1 MNKELLT
8 KLKQCCRDEASFE
21 QLQQILNAEL
31 GHDLEVLKEQARRS
45 QKAAERESSI
55 IRVIGKLGQSII
67 DRIQQS
73 FNFNDT
79 LHATLEEIRHF
90 LEADRVAVYRFH
102 PDWSGEFISESVGE
116 GWLSLLQEQHRLASL
131 LRDISECALKTYQ
144 IRKND
149 YIDAGN
155 FTSSSFTDSYVQET
169 QGEILQQRESFV
181 TRDIYNSG
189 FPDCYIE
196 TLKQYQV
203 RAYAIVPIYLGKQL
217 WGLLA
222 AYQNSGPRQWQ
233 ESEVNLLSQVGQQ
246 LGAALQLA
254 DSIQEAQLQAERRHL
269 IANIADRIREPV
281 DISTILE
288 TTTQETRHLL
298 QADRVAVYRFTE
310 DWNGEFIA
318 EACGEGWVSLVGPDT
333 QKVWED
339 TYLQETQGGRY
350 RNHENLAVN
359 DIYTAGLTDCHIDL
373 LEQFQAKAFAI
384 APIFMGTR
392 LWGLLAAY
400 QNTGPRSWQAEEVS
414 LLVQIGVQL
423 GIALQQAELIA
434 NLRWEIIERQQAEEQ
449 VRQLNLDLQKRNAE
463 LSTINQ
469 ELESF
474 AYSVSHDLRAP
485 LRSIDGFSQAIL
497 EDYYEQIDA
506 TGQDYLRRIRSA
518 TQRMGQL
525 IDDLLALSRVTR
537 SDLKQELVDLSAIA
551 LGITSDLRQ
560 SAPDRDVQF
569 VIQEGLRVSG
579 DSQLLRVVLVN
590 LLENAWKFTSRKPR
604 ARIEFGVV
612 NDTGKKIYFI
622 KDDGAGFDM
631 AYSHKLFGAFQRL
644 HSMADFPGNGIGLAT
659 IQRVIHRHGGR
670 VWAEGAVGQGATFY
684 FTLGVGE

>member
-1 MNKELLT
+1 MNEELLT

-21 QLQQILNAEL
+21 RLQQILNAEL
-31 GHDLEVLKEQARRS
+31 GHDLEILKEQARRS

-79 LHATLEEIRHF
+79 LHATLEEVRHF
-90 LEADRVAVYRFH
+90 LEADRVAVYCFH

-116 GWLSLLQEQHRLASL
+116 GWLSLLKEQHRLAGL

-144 IRKND
+144 VRKDD

-155 FTSSSFTDSYVQET
+155 FTNSSFTDSYVQET

-181 TRDIYNSG
+181 AHDIYNSG
-189 FPDCYIE
+189 FPNCYIE

-203 RAYAIVPIYLGKQL
+203 QAYAIVPIYLGKKL

-233 ESEVNLLSQVGQQ
+233 ASEVNLLSQVGQQ

-318 EACGEGWVSLVGPDT
+318 EACGEGWVRLVGPDIQT
-333 QKVWED
+333 VWED

-384 APIFMGTR
+384 VPIFMGTR

-525 IDDLLALSRVTR
+525 IDDLLSLSRVTR

-551 LGITSDLRQ
+551 LAITSDLRQ

-579 DSQLLRVVLVN
+579 DSHLLRVVLVN
-590 LLENAWKFTSRKPR
+590 LLENAWKFTSRKPQ

>member
-1 MNKELLT
+1 
-8 KLKQCCRDEASFE
+8 
-21 QLQQILNAEL
+21 
-31 GHDLEVLKEQARRS
+31 
-45 QKAAERESSI
+45 
-55 IRVIGKLGQSII
+55 
-67 DRIQQS
+67 
-73 FNFNDT
+73 
-79 LHATLEEIRHF
+79 
-90 LEADRVAVYRFH
+90 
-102 PDWSGEFISESVGE
+102 
-116 GWLSLLQEQHRLASL
+116 
-131 LRDISECALKTYQ
+131 
-144 IRKND
+144 
-149 YIDAGN
+149 
-155 FTSSSFTDSYVQET
+155 
-169 QGEILQQRESFV
+169 
-181 TRDIYNSG
+181 
-189 FPDCYIE
+189 
-196 TLKQYQV
+196 
-203 RAYAIVPIYLGKQL
+203 
-217 WGLLA
+217 
-222 AYQNSGPRQWQ
+222 
-233 ESEVNLLSQVGQQ
+233 
-246 LGAALQLA
+246 
-254 DSIQEAQLQAERRHL
+254 
-269 IANIADRIREPV
+269 
-281 DISTILE
+281 
-288 TTTQETRHLL
+288 
-298 QADRVAVYRFTE
+298 
-310 DWNGEFIA
+310 
-318 EACGEGWVSLVGPDT
+318 
-333 QKVWED
+333 
-339 TYLQETQGGRY
+339 
-350 RNHENLAVN
+350 
-359 DIYTAGLTDCHIDL
+359 
-373 LEQFQAKAFAI
+373 
-384 APIFMGTR
+384 MGTR

-525 IDDLLALSRVTR
+525 IDDLLSLSRVTR

-551 LGITSDLRQ
+551 LAITSDLRQ

-579 DSQLLRVVLVN
+579 DSHLLRVVLVN
-590 LLENAWKFTSRKPR
+590 LLENAWKFTSRKPQ

>member
-8 KLKQCCRDEASFE
+8 KLKQCCRDEAAFE
-21 QLQQILNAEL
+21 QLRQILNAEL

-79 LHATLEEIRHF
+79 LHATLEEVRHF

-116 GWLSLLQEQHRLASL
+116 GWLSLLEEQHKLAGL
-131 LRDISECALKTYQ
+131 LRDISECALRTYP
-144 IRKND
+144 IAKDD
-149 YIDAGN
+149 YIGAGN
-155 FTSSSFTDSYVQET
+155 FTNSSFIDPCVQET

-181 TRDIYNSG
+181 AYDIYNSG

-196 TLKQYQV
+196 TLQQYQV
-203 RAYAIVPIYLGKQL
+203 RAYAIVPIYLGKNL

-281 DISTILE
+281 DIPTILE

-318 EACGEGWVSLVGPDT
+318 EACSEGWVRLVGPDIQT
-333 QKVWED
+333 VWED

-350 RNHENLAVN
+350 RNHENWAVN

-373 LEQFQAKAFAI
+373 LEQFQAKAFVI

-449 VRQLNLDLQKRNAE
+449 VKQLNLDLQKRNAE

-560 SAPDRDVQF
+560 SAPNRDVQF

-579 DSQLLRVVLVN
+579 DSHLLRVVLVN
-590 LLENAWKFTSRKPR
+590 LLENAWKFTSRKPQ

>member
-1 MNKELLT
+1 MNKKLLT

-45 QKAAERESSI
+45 QKAVERESSI

-116 GWLSLLQEQHRLASL
+116 GWLSLLEEQHRLASL

-144 IRKND
+144 IRKDD

-155 FTSSSFTDSYVQET
+155 FTNSSFTDPCVQET
-169 QGEILQQRESFV
+169 QGEILQRRESFV

-196 TLKQYQV
+196 TLNQYQV
-203 RAYAIVPIYLGKQL
+203 RAYAIVPIYLGKKL

-254 DSIQEAQLQAERRHL
+254 DSIQEAQLQAGRRHL

-318 EACGEGWVSLVGPDT
+318 EACGEGWVRLVGPDIQT
-333 QKVWED
+333 VWED

-579 DSQLLRVVLVN
+579 DSHLLRVVLVN
-590 LLENAWKFTSRKPR
+590 LLENAWKFTARKPR